1 LLLENK
7 MISPEDL
14 KLALIKS
21 HEENKRI
28 GSVLK
33 EEGKLSEEFLLRELA
48 AVKHTLY
55 VPLQSLQIGP
65 RLDHFNIELLKELFA
80 CPIMEMD
87 DSLIIAISDISP
99 IDVQDRLEKISRKK
113 VEVVYS
119 TLNDIQTAL
128 TEPVKRINLKNS
140 DIENCVSEGYMT
152 AEQALLTLIYHE
164 KSLKPINEVLQEM
177 GLLSAA
183 NRLWNTQSY
192 YGKFKK
198 TFRMLF

>member
-1 LLLENK
+1 
-7 MISPEDL
+7 
-14 KLALIKS
+14 
-21 HEENKRI
+21 
-28 GSVLK
+28 
-33 EEGKLSEEFLLRELA
+33 
-48 AVKHTLY
+48 
-55 VPLQSLQIGP
+55 
-65 RLDHFNIELLKELFA
+65 
-80 CPIMEMD
+80 
-87 DSLIIAISDISP
+87 
-99 IDVQDRLEKISRKK
+99 EKISRKK

-128 TEPVKRINLKNS
+128 AEPVKRINLKNS
-140 DIENCVSEGYMT
+140 DIENCVSEGYLT

-164 KSLKPINEVLQEM
+164 KSCKPINEVLQEM